1 VKTVVVTDD
10 DGIFDASGSPV
21 GQYSVEIKGSNQG
34 PVYELD
40 LRKVPVKDVT
50 FFVDNSP
57 KPNRQRRNP
66 KNSQIR
72 TVSWEGFIAL

>member
-1 VKTVVVTDD
+1 MTDD
-10 DGIFDASGSPV
+10 DGTFDASGLPV

-57 KPNRQRRNP
+57 KPNR
-66 KNSQIR
+66 
-72 TVSWEGFIAL
+72 